1 MLVCVCF
8 TTLLDFCVCLCQ
20 IVDEAHRLKNE
31 GSLLSQIVRIFSS
44 RNRLLLTGTPLQ
56 KSVG

>member
-1 MLVCVCF
+1 
-8 TTLLDFCVCLCQ
+8 
-20 IVDEAHRLKNE
+20 LKNE

-56 KSVG
+56 KSVR